1 MNLQNAISLMNKYG
15 SEKKAFFFMIDFLG
29 KNAEVIA
36 LDEDTDLLFNINGIS
51 NAKLIETNQ
60 LNNSPRLEI
69 KPIAFDAY
77 KKAFDLVQAA
87 LHQGNSFLV
96 NLTFATPISLNI
108 SLEDIFYASKAK
120 YRLLSPGKFVCFSPE
135 TFVKIEAG
143 KISSNPMKGTIS
155 ADIPNAK
162 EQILKNP
169 KELAEHTTIVDLI
182 RNDLSMVANKVQV
195 ERFRYVEKITTN
207 RGDILQVSSKIT
219 GHLPE
224 DYPAHIGS
232 MIAKLLPAGS
242 ISGAPKPKTV
252 EIIKQAENYERGFY
266 TGICGVFDGINLDSG
281 VMIRFIENMPNGL
294 VFKSGGGITAL
305 SNVKEEYEELMAK
318 VYLPL

>member
-1 MNLQNAISLMNKYG
+1 MILNSAISLMNAYG
-15 SEKKAFFFMIDFLG
+15 KEGKGFFFIIDFLG
-29 KNAEVIA
+29 ENSEVIA
-36 LDEDTDLLFNINGIS
+36 LDAETDLIFNINGIS
-51 NAKLIETNQ
+51 NEKPSKIEYRNT
-60 LNNSPRLEI
+60 SPQLEI
-69 KPIAFDAY
+69 KPISFNAY
-77 KKAFDLVQAA
+77 KNAFELVQAA

-108 SLEDIFYASKAK
+108 SLEDVFYASKAK
-120 YRLLSPGKFVCFSPE
+120 YRLLSLDKFVCFSPE

-162 EQILKNP
+162 ERILANQ

-207 RGDILQVSSKIT
+207 RGDILQVSSKIS
-219 GHLPE
+219 GQLPK
-224 DYPAHIGS
+224 DYPNYIGS
-232 MIAKLLPAGS
+232 IIAKLLPAGS

-252 EIIKQAENYERGFY
+252 EIIKQAENYKRSFY
-266 TGICGVFDGINLDSG
+266 TGICGVFDGESLDSG
-281 VMIRFIENMPNGL
+281 VMIRFIENTPNGL

-305 SNVKEEYEELMAK
+305 SDVKEEYEELIAK
-318 VYLPL
+318 VYLPF